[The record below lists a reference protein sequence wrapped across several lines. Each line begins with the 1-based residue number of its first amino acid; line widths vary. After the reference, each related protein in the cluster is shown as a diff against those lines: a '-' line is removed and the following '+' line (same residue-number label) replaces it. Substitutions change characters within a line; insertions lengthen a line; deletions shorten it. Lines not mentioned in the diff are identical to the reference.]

1 MSPRHACIV
10 GWPVAHS
17 RSPLIHGYWL
27 KRYAIEGSYTRRAVA
42 PGEEIAFFGRLR
54 AEGLVG
60 CNITIPHKGAA
71 LAAAHASTESARAV
85 GVANTLWLEGD
96 RLCADNT
103 DGAGFLQHL
112 RATVPTFDPAA
123 CAVAVLG
130 AGGGARGVIHG
141 LLQAGGREVRLFN
154 RTRDRADAVARHFG
168 PGVRAY
174 DWQDRVDCA
183 REVGLLI
190 NATSLGMPGAPALEM
205 PLGQLE
211 ARCIVADLVYVP
223 LETPLLAAARKRGL
237 AAVDG
242 LGMLLHQAVPGFA
255 RWFGITP
262 EVTDE
267 LRAVI
272 VADIEGG

>member
-17 RSPLIHGYWL
+17 RSPIIHGHWL
-27 KRYAIEGSYTRRAVA
+27 KKYAIAGSYTRRAVA
-42 PGEEIAFFGRLR
+42 PGEEISFFGRLR
-54 AEGLVG
+54 EEGFVG
-60 CNITIPHKGAA
+60 CNVTIPHKGAA
-71 LAAAHASTESARAV
+71 LAAAHASTASARAV
-85 GVANTLWLEGD
+85 GVANTLWFEGD
-96 RLCADNT
+96 CLWADNT

-112 RATVPTFDPAA
+112 RATVPTFALAA
-123 CAVAVLG
+123 SAVAVLG

-168 PGVRAY
+168 VRVKVY
-174 DWQDRVDCA
+174 DWRDRVD
-183 REVGLLI
+183 RSRDVGLII
-190 NATSLGMPGAPALEM
+190 NATSLGMQGAPGLEM
-205 PLGQLE
+205 SLGQLD

-223 LETPLLAAARKRGL
+223 LETPLLAAARERGL

-242 LGMLLHQAVPGFA
+242 VGMLLHQAVPGFK
-255 RWFGITP
+255 RWFGVTP

-267 LRAVI
+267 LRAII